1 MYKTVRHGENS
12 LQYTILP
19 QQDDATAITA
29 ANNNICGRISA
40 GVRRRARRGRTATIL
55 IMTLILACGVVGAAV
70 IVPLLVSTDL
80 VVLPS
85 ALQRFSSN
93 KNGHHHGGHHGH
105 HSVSL
110 QTNLTANARQNTST
124 LASVGSVLTSEGTTT
139 SSTYKLEPTS
149 TNVSPPISPEE
160 VITSTKAP
168 VPVTLSLTTEEGRIS
183 AATQQQGSEAIEG
196 LLEEEGGAKEHD
208 RVGSSKKKA
217 LDEDMR
223 NSTARSFVFPATDP
237 KNVSALEQTTEADVG
252 VSTEHPRHKSW
263 LEIHWPYV
271 YSSSYFQWTVSPL
284 VVLTNI
290 IGLCCQ

>member
-19 QQDDATAITA
+19 QQDDAAAITA
-29 ANNNICGRISA
+29 SNNNICGRISA

-70 IVPLLVSTDL
+70 VVPLLVSTDL

-85 ALQRFSSN
+85 AFQRLSNN
-93 KNGHHHGGHHGH
+93 KNVHHNGGHHGH

-110 QTNLTANARQNTST
+110 QTNLTAIEHQNTST
-124 LASVGSVLTSEGTTT
+124 PTSIGPELTSEASIT
-139 SSTYKLEPTS
+139 SSTHKLEPTS
-149 TNVSPPISPEE
+149 TNSSQSLLHEE
-160 VITSTKAP
+160 VTTSTKAS
-168 VPVTLSLTTEEGRIS
+168 VQMSLSLTTEEAVIS
-183 AATQQQGSEAIEG
+183 AATQQQGPVAIEG

-223 NSTARSFVFPATDP
+223 NSTVRSFAFAATDS
-237 KNVSALEQTTEADVG
+237 KNVSVLEQITEADVG
-252 VSTEHPRHKSW
+252 TSTENPRHKSW

-271 YSSSYFQWTVSPL
+271 YSSSYFQWTVSHF

-290 IGLCCQ
+290 IRLF

>member
-19 QQDDATAITA
+19 QQDDAATITA
-29 ANNNICGRISA
+29 SNNNICGRISA

-70 IVPLLVSTDL
+70 VVPLLVSTDL

-85 ALQRFSSN
+85 ALQRFSNN
-93 KNGHHHGGHHGH
+93 KNVHHNGGHHGH
-105 HSVSL
+105 HSVSAL
-110 QTNLTANARQNTST
+110 TNLTEIAHQNTSA
-124 LASVGSVLTSEGTTT
+124 LASVGSELTSEATTT
-139 SSTYKLEPTS
+139 SSTHKLEPTS
-149 TNVSPPISPEE
+149 TNSSQSLLHEE
-160 VITSTKAP
+160 ITTSTKAS
-168 VPVTLSLTTEEGRIS
+168 VQMALSLTTEEAGVS
-183 AATQQQGSEAIEG
+183 AATQQQGPVAIEG

-223 NSTARSFVFPATDP
+223 NSTARSLAFAATDS
-237 KNVSALEQTTEADVG
+237 KNVSALDQITEADVG
-252 VSTEHPRHKSW
+252 ASTEHPRHKSW

-271 YSSSYFQWTVSPL
+271 YSSSYFQWTVSPF

-290 IGLCCQ
+290 IRLF